1 MANITRFDPFG
12 DLAHFDPFRDFE
24 DTFRVPRLRALWQNL
39 PEAPQIKMDVSED
52 DKAYRVKAEIPG
64 VKKEDVKVS
73 IDGNNVSISAE
84 MKKEQEEKKGEKII
98 RSERY
103 CGSQFRGFTL
113 QHEIDQGK
121 AEAKYQ
127 DGILE
132 LMLPKKEATSA
143 KQIAIK

>member
-24 DTFRVPRLRALWQNL
+24 DVFRVPRMRALWQNL

-64 VKKEDVKVS
+64 VNKEDVKVS
-73 IDGNNVSISAE
+73 IDGNQVSISAE

-103 CGSQFRGFTL
+103 YGSQFRGFTL
-113 QHEIDQGK
+113 QHDIDQGK

-143 KQIAIK
+143 KRIAVK

>member
-24 DTFRVPRLRALWQNL
+24 DVLRVPRMRALWQNL
-39 PEAPQIKMDVSED
+39 PETPRIKMDVSED
-52 DKAYRVKAEIPG
+52 DKVYRVKAEIPG

-73 IDGNNVSISAE
+73 IDGNQVSISAE
-84 MKKEQEEKKGEKII
+84 MKKEQEEKKGEKLIC
-98 RSERY
+98 SERY
-103 CGSQFRGFTL
+103 CRSQFRGFTL
-113 QHEIDQGK
+113 QHDIDQAK

-132 LMLPKKEATSA
+132 LVLPKKEATSA
-143 KQIAIK
+143 KQVAVK